1 MPIDSVIEENIQKLL
16 DECNKKQLQLAQLE
30 KTTVATM
37 WIKELNILKKALKV
51 YRANRL
57 KRATGR

>member
-16 DECNKKQLQLAQLE
+16 DECNKKQLQLAKLE

-37 WIKELNILKKALKV
+37 WVSELKALKKALDV
-51 YRANRL
+51 YRTNRL